1 MAQKVFDGVQEFR
14 MSNKSGSYF
23 IRASWVC
30 QGFHARKSVILSFKR
45 YLLPRLSSMIQV
57 QPGEGAFYVHL
68 TVLHSNTLLAV
79 QSDVKGGL

>member
-1 MAQKVFDGVQEFR
+1 
-14 MSNKSGSYF
+14 
-23 IRASWVC
+23 
-30 QGFHARKSVILSFKR
+30 
-45 YLLPRLSSMIQV
+45 MIQV